1 MRTDDRGRQP
11 PHGSLFQARR
21 CKFPPNNHT
30 VDSSQIQPLVTSQP
44 QTRHS
49 SWTWTRKTQ
58 RTTRSGTILP
68 SSTLGTRRWKSTRCV
83 HRPPPPTN
91 HEHSMTDDDAK
102 PPEIPQHPRQRR
114 RSRGSFGSRGRR
126 HHQVSAGIS
135 PSGAMQLTHAFLRTA
150 SDAKPE
156 TSDPIASE
164 TTAPQDANKVTKI
177 KRSDACLSALSSKL
191 LDVPSHLFFPL
202 SHHDPGRHIPSRS
215 QKLGMKHGLLSR
227 RACRPSREFVL
238 GLAGLELLKHLG
250 EGTLLF
256 YIRKCANQ
264 ALIQAHPNA
273 APPPMAP
280 QVLLGSGTICDRI
293 AEEREMLTSSAVQD
307 EGLKKLLMSWYYAG
321 EYPLP
326 PCS

>member
-1 MRTDDRGRQP
+1 MDLDKKNPTHDQIWDD
-11 PHGSLFQARR
+11 SAL
-21 CKFPPNNHT
+21 
-30 VDSSQIQPLVTSQP
+30 VDSWNSALEEYQV
-44 QTRHS
+44 R
-49 SWTWTRKTQ
+49 
-58 RTTRSGTILP
+58 P
-68 SSTLGTRRWKSTRCV
+68 SSS
-83 HRPPPPTN
+83 PPPTN
-91 HEHSMTDDDAK
+91 HENSMTDDDAK

-114 RSRGSFGSRGRR
+114 RSRGSFGSRARR

-227 RACRPSREFVL
+227 RASRPSREFVL

-280 QVLLGSGTICDRI
+280 QVLLGSGTICGRI